1 MKSFVTEVLVA
12 SLVLSTLIGAETAY
26 AYSNIIAGS
35 HPLPSPE
42 MVFRSARPA
51 PTTSKGLRTTQQP
64 RNHWPSSQADK
75 P

>member
-26 AYSNIIAGS
+26 AYSNIVAGS
-35 HPLPSPE
+35 HPLPMPE

-51 PTTSKGLRTTQQP
+51 ATWKGLRTRQQP
-64 RNHWPSSQADK
+64 RNHWPSSEAGK